1 MKIFIKTFNPKS
13 HLEVCSMIR
22 FYGSQI
28 EDSEICQGNDE
39 LYGYFVL
46 ITDPESID
54 SFILLPDVL
63 VGWE

>member
-1 MKIFIKTFNPKS
+1 
-13 HLEVCSMIR
+13 MIR
-22 FYGSQI
+22 FYGSEI
-28 EDSEICQGNDE
+28 VDSEICQEDDD

-46 ITDPESID
+46 VTDPESID

>member
-1 MKIFIKTFNPKS
+1 
-13 HLEVCSMIR
+13 MIR

-28 EDSEICQGNDE
+28 IDSEICQEDDE